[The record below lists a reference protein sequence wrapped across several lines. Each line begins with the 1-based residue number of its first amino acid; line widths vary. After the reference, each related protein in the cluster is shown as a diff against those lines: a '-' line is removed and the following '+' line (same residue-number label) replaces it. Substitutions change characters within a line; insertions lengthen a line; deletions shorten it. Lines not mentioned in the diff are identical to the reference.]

1 MEPVIERTVNENPS
15 RPVDALLDLTILDP
29 ACGSGHFLLAAGRR
43 LATRV
48 AQIRSPGAPSAEDW
62 RHALREVARRCL
74 FGVDRNPMA
83 VELCQTALWIESVD
97 PGKPLTFLDAHIQCG
112 DSLIGVWDLEVLKK
126 GIPDNAY
133 KPLTGDD
140 KAVANA
146 VKKVNKTQRELPK
159 QRSLFVVG
167 PPDLTGQAR
176 SLEGLPEDDLR
187 EVEAKARAFEAYR
200 KGGSWWTTKVSCDL
214 YIAAFFRP
222 KLKLQGALAGSNA
235 ADHVPTTADMWAAL
249 EGHPPQGLVTEHAV
263 RTANEIGALH
273 WPLAFPQVL
282 AKGGFDCVLGNP
294 PWERIK
300 LQEEEFF
307 ATSHPLIISAKN
319 KAERSQRINWLAQ
332 GMLARHI
339 YPNSPHSK
347 EQDEAEKELY
357 ARFIIARRTA
367 DAASL
372 FVHLK
377 AEEGARYPLTG
388 VGDVNTYALFA
399 ETISQL
405 TAPTK
410 GRAGFIVPSG
420 VATDDSTKRFFSY
433 LIDGR
438 RLVSL
443 IGFDN
448 AKRVFPAVHP
458 DTPFCLLTI
467 GRNDHE
473 VQLAFYILA
482 TEDLADP
489 RRSFTLGLEDFR
501 LINPNTLTCP
511 IFRSQRDAE
520 VTRSIYARVPALI
533 REARDGRREINPWG
547 ISFMRMFDM
556 SNDSHLFAG
565 SDDSDRLRLY
575 EAKMMHQFDH
585 RWATYR
591 VDGGQEVSG
600 DVPLWQKQDAVFT
613 AQPRYWVESREVYLR
628 TASLPKGFLQ
638 ALREKNSKAI
648 VLATSHLLFGKW
660 ISTNDKKVEGS
671 PHPDLFPA
679 WCEFVDRFPFARA
692 IAPTQLGL
700 CGSNPASIRP
710 LGPNY
715 LPAEPIDEIK
725 SNSRQGTAWYAAD
738 AVAVSSFLDMA
749 ARQKIEFD
757 SNTRIATEADALSA
771 AEAFV
776 ERATPK
782 WFLGFRDITNATNE
796 RTVIASILP
805 RVGMGNKI
813 PVIIPDDHIAPNFVA
828 CLCANL
834 SSLVFDFVAR
844 QKIGGTT
851 LNYFLAKQLP
861 VLPPDSY
868 TGLGFEL
875 HRAARP

>member
-1 MEPVIERTVNENPS
+1 
-15 RPVDALLDLTILDP
+15 
-29 ACGSGHFLLAAGRR
+29 
-43 LATRV
+43 
-48 AQIRSPGAPSAEDW
+48 
-62 RHALREVARRCL
+62 
-74 FGVDRNPMA
+74 MA

-126 GIPDNAY
+126 GIPDDAY

-140 KAVANA
+140 KAVASA
-146 VKKVNKTQRELPK
+146 VKKVNKSQRELPK
-159 QRSLFVVG
+159 QRSLFAVG
-167 PPDLTGQAR
+167 PPDLTSQAR

-200 KGGSWWTTKVSCDL
+200 RGGSWWTTKVAYDL
-214 YIAAFFRP
+214 YIAAFLRP

-249 EGHPPQGLVTEHAV
+249 EGHPPQGLVTEYAV
-263 RTANEIGALH
+263 RTAKEIGALH

-282 AKGGFDCVLGNP
+282 ANGGFDCVLGNP

-307 ATSHPLIISAKN
+307 ATSHPPIIGAKN
-319 KAERSQRINWLAQ
+319 KAERSQRINWLSQ

-339 YPNSPHSK
+339 YPDSPHSK
-347 EQDEAEKELY
+347 GQDDVEKELY

-420 VATDDSTKRFFSY
+420 IATDDSTKRFFSY

-482 TEDLADP
+482 IDDLADP
-489 RRSFTLGLEDFR
+489 RRSFSLGLHDFR

-511 IFRSQRDAE
+511 IFRSQKDAE
-520 VTRSIYARVPALI
+520 ITKNIYARVPLI
-533 REARDGRREINPWG
+533 REARDGVPEVNPWG
-547 ISFMRMFDM
+547 IHFMTMFHM
-556 SNDSHLFAG
+556 SNDSHLFFDR
-565 SDDSDRLRLY
+565 DDENRLPLY
-575 EAKMMHQFDH
+575 EAKLVHQFDH
-585 RWATYR
+585 RWATYKTENGK
-591 VDGGQEVSG
+591 DSSE
-600 DVPLWQKQDAVFT
+600 DVLIADKQDPAFEVK
-613 AQPRYWVESREVYLR
+613 PRYWVNAREVYLR
-628 TASLPKGFLQ
+628 TALLPKGLLQ
-638 ALREKNSKAI
+638 ALRDQNAKVIALAI
-648 VLATSHLLFGKW
+648 SHLLFGKW
-660 ISTNDKKVEGS
+660 ITTNDPKLGRV
-671 PHPDLFPA
+671 PRQDLFPA

-692 IAPTQLGL
+692 IAPHNLV
-700 CGSNPASIRP
+700 CGATIRRACGH
-710 LGPNY
+710 LDQITF
-715 LPAEPIDEIK
+715 LP
-725 SNSRQGTAWYAAD
+725 SR
-738 AVAVSSFLDMA
+738 SMPS
-749 ARQKIEFD
+749 
-757 SNTRIATEADALSA
+757 
-771 AEAFV
+771 
-776 ERATPK
+776 RATVVKTPHGMMQIVEP
-782 WFLGFRDITNATNE
+782 FLCS
-796 RTVIASILP
+796 SIPL
-805 RVGMGNKI
+805 R
-813 PVIIPDDHIAPNFVA
+813 
-828 CLCANL
+828 
-834 SSLVFDFVAR
+834 
-844 QKIGGTT
+844 GT
-851 LNYFLAKQLP
+851 K
-861 VLPPDSY
+861 
-868 TGLGFEL
+868 
-875 HRAARP
+875 